1 VLRRIFGRMNEE
13 LAGGSRRLHHEE
25 LHNMYASPII
35 IRVNKLMR
43 ARLVVHVALM
53 GEMRNDSYM

>member
-1 VLRRIFGRMNEE
+1 MNEE